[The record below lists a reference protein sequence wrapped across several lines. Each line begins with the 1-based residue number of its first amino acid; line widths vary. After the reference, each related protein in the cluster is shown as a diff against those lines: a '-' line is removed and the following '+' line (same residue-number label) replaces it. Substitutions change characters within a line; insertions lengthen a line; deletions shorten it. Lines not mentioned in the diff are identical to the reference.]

1 MVGTKKMGRSIS
13 CLLLLFLSVLAQAQT
28 GTLRGVVLDSAD
40 GSAVEEAQ
48 LGWVG
53 EGISVVTDAEGRF
66 SISLRNAGTVLE
78 VTHVAYRTQRI
89 AFQGT
94 KSLTDGRW
102 VIWLGSRTIMLEPA
116 EVRRPRPEV
125 VFQRKDLHAADL
137 FINASGLW
145 VLAYENPRML
155 RSEAEQGLEILR
167 DVRLV
172 LLDTQLVEQAAVPMH
187 EDVLGLYH
195 DLRAMPIVRGSRQ
208 AYGVARLAAGLAL
221 SPFPLE
227 QLERAVL
234 PWTDSIPQ
242 WVLGSRKDDVL
253 PQVDHVGHAPVLDSS
268 VLVASVVD
276 TVMMDLFR
284 SEYKYMSGRDKVIA
298 MDLAR
303 ELKVDKQVIAGY
315 MSGFDRNIW
324 FKPVYAPLF
333 VVGDTVVVF
342 DHYRNRMRKYDLAFR
357 PVGEVPL
364 SHHLSRQG
372 RDWKG
377 RMVQDARTGELYAQY
392 ERFGQGW
399 LQRVDPH
406 TGVPGAITRLQ
417 FRYPEKVQVFDGSV
431 YYIQRPQGSLQKRT
445 IYREAVR

>member
-1 MVGTKKMGRSIS
+1 MGRSLCI
-13 CLLLLFLSVLAQAQT
+13 LLLVLSALMGSAQS
-28 GTLRGVVLDSAD
+28 GTVRGVVLDSAD
-40 GSAVEEAQ
+40 GRAVDEAQ

-66 SISLRNAGTVLE
+66 TISVRNAEAMLE

-89 AFQGT
+89 VFKGSQ
-94 KSLTDGRW
+94 SLTDGRW
-102 VIWLGSRTIMLEPA
+102 VIWLGARTILLDPA
-116 EVRRPRPEV
+116 EVRRPKPEV
-125 VFQRKDLHAADL
+125 IYQRKDLHAADL
-137 FINASGLW
+137 FINTEGLW
-145 VLAYENPRML
+145 VLAYEHPRMV

-172 LLDTQLVEQAAVPMH
+172 LLDTQLVEQASAPLN

-195 DLRAMPIVRGSRQ
+195 DLRGMPIVRGTRL
-208 AYGVARLAAGLAL
+208 AYGVTRVAEDLLL

-242 WVLGSRKDDVL
+242 WVLGSRKDDIL
-253 PQVDHVGHAPVLDSS
+253 PQVDHVGLAPALDSTA
-268 VLVASVVD
+268 LVASVVD
-276 TVMMDLFR
+276 PLMMELFR

-303 ELKVDKQVIAGY
+303 ELKLDKQVVAGY

-324 FKPVYAPLF
+324 FRPVYAPLF
-333 VVGDTVVVF
+333 VVGDTVLVF
-342 DHYRNRMRKYDLAFR
+342 DHYRNRLRKYDLAFR
-357 PVGEVPL
+357 PVGEAPL
-364 SHHLSRQG
+364 AHHLSKQG

-377 RMVQDARTGELYAQY
+377 RLLQDARTGDIYAEYQ
-392 ERFGQGW
+392 RFGQGW

-406 TGVPGAITRLQ
+406 TGAPGAITRLQ
-417 FRYPEKVQVFDGSV
+417 YRYPEKVQVFNGEV

-445 IYREAVR
+445 IYRERVR

>member
-1 MVGTKKMGRSIS
+1 
-13 CLLLLFLSVLAQAQT
+13 
-28 GTLRGVVLDSAD
+28 
-40 GSAVEEAQ
+40 
-48 LGWVG
+48 
-53 EGISVVTDAEGRF
+53 
-66 SISLRNAGTVLE
+66 
-78 VTHVAYRTQRI
+78 
-89 AFQGT
+89 
-94 KSLTDGRW
+94 
-102 VIWLGSRTIMLEPA
+102 MLEPA